1 VSDQQGSSRRTFLR
15 GLTATAGVA
24 GASALN
30 GNGTAAAAPPAPAPP
45 AEIRKVTLTVNGR
58 TRTLDL
64 DTRASLLD
72 ALRERIG
79 LTGTKKGCNQGACGA
94 CTILVDGR
102 RTLACL
108 TIATMYE
115 RRDITTIEGLADGAR
130 LHPVQ
135 RAFADHDGFQ
145 CGFCT
150 SGQVMSAVG
159 LLRENPRVADADI
172 AEQMSGNLC
181 RCAAYQNINAS
192 IRAARGDL

>member
-1 VSDQQGSSRRTFLR
+1 MGERSNRRAFLGR
-15 GLTATAGVA
+15 SLTATAGVA
-24 GASALN
+24 GASVLGGAP
-30 GNGTAAAAPPAPAPP
+30 TAAAAPPTPP
-45 AEIRKVTLTVNGR
+45 PEQRKITLTVNGR
-58 TRTLDL
+58 TRTLDV

-108 TIATMYE
+108 TFATMYE
-115 RRDITTIEGLADGAR
+115 RRDITTIEGLADGDR

-135 RAFADHDGFQ
+135 QAFVEHDGFQ

-150 SGQVMSAVG
+150 PGQVMSAVG
-159 LLRENPRVADADI
+159 LLREDPRVPDADI

-181 RCAAYQNINAS
+181 RCAAYQNIDAAV
-192 IRAARGDL
+192 RAARGEV

>member
-1 VSDQQGSSRRTFLR
+1 MGERSSRRAFLGR
-15 GLTATAGVA
+15 SLTATAGVA
-24 GASALN
+24 GASVLT
-30 GNGTAAAAPPAPAPP
+30 GTPAAAAAPAAPP
-45 AEIRKVTLTVNGR
+45 AELRKVTLTVNGR

-115 RRDITTIEGLADGAR
+115 RRDITTIEGLADGDR

-135 RAFADHDGFQ
+135 RAFVEHDGFQ
-145 CGFCT
+145 CGYCT

-181 RCAAYQNINAS
+181 RCAAYQNINAAV
-192 IRAARGDL
+192 RAARGEV